1 MESTTPAIPASRPIE
16 SGQCVPSLY
25 SHTQIT
31 RLRRM
36 QKEAP
41 FFLFFLLCS
50 RPPPFYSFHSSY
62 CNNSATFLYIQF
74 KCLYGALSSSGR
86 EPNALWRSRC
96 SAFILTYLLIYIH
109 TFSGY
114 KLTTEMSLEYMYK
127 NHKFNELF
135 FGLHSARCFLT
146 RLCTIPHTSI
156 DIKYR
161 VVSAENILH
170 LKGGMSKG
178 RTQKP
183 R

>member
-25 SHTQIT
+25 PHTQIT

-41 FFLFFLLCS
+41 RIFS
-50 RPPPFYSFHSSY
+50 FYSFFYALDHLHSIPFPSILVIVITLQ
-62 CNNSATFLYIQF
+62 TFLYIQF

-135 FGLHSARCFLT
+135 FGLYSARCFLT
-146 RLCTIPHTSI
+146 TLYDSTHIYI
-156 DIKYR
+156 YKI
-161 VVSAENILH
+161 
-170 LKGGMSKG
+170 
-178 RTQKP
+178 
-183 R
+183 